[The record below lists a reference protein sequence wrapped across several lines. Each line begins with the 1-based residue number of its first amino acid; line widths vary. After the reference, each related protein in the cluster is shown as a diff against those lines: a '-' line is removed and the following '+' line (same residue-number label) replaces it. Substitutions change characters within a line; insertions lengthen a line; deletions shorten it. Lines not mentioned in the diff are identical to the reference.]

1 MYTRHSVACIFESP
15 AKVDVLTALAAFNLL
30 FMFPGGNQRVIVV
43 IVAHVPAV
51 AFY

>member
-1 MYTRHSVACIFESP
+1 MYTRYSITCTFASP

-30 FMFPGGNQRVIVV
+30 FMFPGGNQRVIVA